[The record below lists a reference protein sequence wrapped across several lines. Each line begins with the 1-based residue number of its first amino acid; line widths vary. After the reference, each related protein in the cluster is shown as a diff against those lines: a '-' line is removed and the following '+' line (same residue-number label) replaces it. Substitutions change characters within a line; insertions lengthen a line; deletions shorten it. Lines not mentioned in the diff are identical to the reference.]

1 MSRTILTP
9 STLITMV
16 TLSLALSLAPVSNAL
31 SATQEIITDDGREV
45 LLKEDGSWSFR
56 STDRFAN
63 TKEGRRVRL
72 KDDGSWQYT
81 GNAPLVMKEQVRTTD
96 LDIKL
101 QKVVIETHEKKVQKS
116 KRIKTQTVFYLNL
129 ELSALAKGNIN
140 IKKNDVS
147 MIKVMDNNGKNY
159 PVLSIQPGP
168 AVLEPNSKTTIVIR
182 AKSSPS
188 WLSKVKSM
196 EVVLSP
202 GIFGIQDP
210 ITLKQ
215 NVIEFDE
222 KKVDGF
228 DRSE

>member
-1 MSRTILTP
+1 MTTSM
-9 STLITMV
+9 LITTMV

-31 SATQEIITDDGREV
+31 SATQEIITEDGREV
-45 LLKEDGSWSFR
+45 LLKEDGTWSFR

-63 TKEGRRVRL
+63 TKDGRRVRL

-81 GNAPLVMKEQVRTTD
+81 GNAPVVLKEQVRTTD

-116 KRIKTQTVFYLNL
+116 KRIKTQTVFYLTL
-129 ELSALAKGNIN
+129 ELSALAKGNISIN
-140 IKKNDVS
+140 KDDTS

-159 PVLSIQPGP
+159 PVLSIQPSP
-168 AVLEPNSKTTIVIR
+168 TILKPNSNTTIVIR

-188 WLSKVKSM
+188 WLGKVKSM
-196 EVVLSP
+196 EIVLNP
-202 GIFGIQDP
+202 GVFGIQKP

-228 DRSE
+228 EKNE

>member
-9 STLITMV
+9 SILITMV
-16 TLSLALSLAPVSNAL
+16 TLSLALSLAPLSNAL

-45 LLKEDGSWSFR
+45 LLKEDGSWVFR

-63 TKEGRRVRL
+63 TKDGRRVRL

-101 QKVVIETHEKKVQKS
+101 QKVVIETYEKKVQKN

-140 IKKNDVS
+140 INKNDTS
-147 MIKVMDNNGKNY
+147 MIKVIDNNGKNY
-159 PVLSIQPGP
+159 PVLSIQPSP
-168 AVLEPNSKTTIVIR
+168 TILEPNSNITIVIR

-188 WLSKVKSM
+188 WLDKVKSM
-196 EVVLSP
+196 EVVLHP

-228 DRSE
+228 ERSE